1 MLSRASE
8 VLIVPSANL
17 NLSRLATDSSPAFGL
32 MEGTGS
38 PIKKIAARYFPPILA
53 LSPHPQTSHL
63 LLVPIKGQD
72 STNKLGSY
80 MRVLHLLSNT
90 RNHPLL
96 VDKHH

>member
-38 PIKKIAARYFPPILA
+38 PIKKIPVSLVGECFWQIHKVIMTVTQIRFLCLRYKLIAIFPNLWY
-53 LSPHPQTSHL
+53 S
-63 LLVPIKGQD
+63 
-72 STNKLGSY
+72 
-80 MRVLHLLSNT
+80 
-90 RNHPLL
+90 
-96 VDKHH
+96 